1 MIYDTSYNDQKITR
15 AINVAVGKPFS
26 LKERFKLK
34 GIGSSRLVID
44 EVSEDIK
51 AKLPTDESVQKASIE
66 LRPNGIIIHFKKF
79 TEHFSWAIPYYK
91 LVIYSSENFSIYE
104 NNSFI
109 KFSKKT
115 LRKPQL
121 KFIKKLLYQKAVA
134 TNNSIPL

>member
-1 MIYDTSYNDQKITR
+1 MIYDTSYYDQKITR
-15 AINVAVGKPFS
+15 AINTAVGKPFS

-34 GIGSSRLVID
+34 GIGSSRLVIN
-44 EVSEDIK
+44 EVSKDIK

-104 NNSFI
+104 NDSFI
-109 KFSKKT
+109 KFSKKP
-115 LRKPQL
+115 LRKAQL
-121 KFIKKLLYQKAVA
+121 KFIKKVLYQKAIA
-134 TNNSIPL
+134 TNNNIPL

>member
-1 MIYDTSYNDQKITR
+1 MIYDTSYYDQKITR
-15 AINVAVGKPFS
+15 AINAAVGKPFS
-26 LKERFKLK
+26 LKERIKLK

-91 LVIYSSENFSIYE
+91 LVIYSSDNISIYE
-104 NNSFI
+104 NASYM
-109 KFSKKT
+109 KFSKKP

-121 KFIKKLLYQKAVA
+121 KFIKKVLYQKALA